1 MPLELEIPPKA
12 IDDPDS
18 FELIRVWAA
27 SGSQHVTIIPNFGG
41 GCENFGALVAD
52 LIRHGARL
60 YSQRENIELRESL
73 ERIVA
78 AMRRELTEQG
88 NTITGSIGHDA

>member
-1 MPLELEIPPKA
+1 MALELEIPPKA
-12 IDDPDS
+12 LDDPDS

-27 SGSQHVTIIPNFGG
+27 GGSQHVTIIPNFDG
-41 GCENFGALVAD
+41 GCENFGCLVAD

-60 YSQRENIELRESL
+60 YSQRENLELRESL

-78 AMRRELTEQG
+78 AMRRELTEQ
-88 NTITGSIGHDA
+88 NSTITGSIGHDA

>member
-1 MPLELEIPPKA
+1 MPLELQIPPKA
-12 IDDPDS
+12 LDDPDS

-41 GCENFGALVAD
+41 GCENFGCLVAD

-60 YSQRENIELRESL
+60 YSQRENLELSEAL

-78 AMRRELTEQG
+78 SMHRELAEQS
-88 NTITGSIGHDA
+88 NVITGGIGHDA